1 MGRPMTVRVGDIVAT
16 PKGEK
21 WRIVHAARDI
31 VRAEHVDTGVVSHLH
46 RDDITLLEPYP
57 GDGR

>member
-1 MGRPMTVRVGDIVAT
+1 MNVRVGDIVAT

-57 GDGR
+57 GEGR